1 MGRDEELRII
11 DRIKEGDKEAFRE
24 LLEAYEK
31 KVYGFIYRIIS
42 EPYISQDL
50 AQETFIKV
58 YKNLHI
64 YDETREFSPW
74 LFSIAKNETFK
85 YLNKRNKVSTI
96 ELKENVSIKGTQDQ
110 NCIEGLL
117 ERKERYREMCRIVNE
132 LPKKYSDIII
142 LKYFTGLSYKEISI
156 RLNIPEKK
164 VESRLYLARKAIR
177 KEYKKNNSLG
187 KVIELWNV
195 VKQEI

>member
-1 MGRDEELRII
+1 MVKDQELRII
-11 DRIKEGDKEAFRE
+11 KRVKEGDKEAFRE

-31 KVYGFIYRIIS
+31 KIYGFIYSMIS
-42 EPYISQDL
+42 ESYVSQDL
-50 AQETFIKV
+50 TQETFIKV
-58 YKNLHI
+58 YKNLRM

-74 LFSIAKNETFK
+74 IFGIAKNETFK
-85 YLNKRNKVSTI
+85 YLNKSKKVSVV
-96 ELKENVSIKGTQDQ
+96 ELNENVSLKGTH
-110 NCIEGLL
+110 NENSIEGLL
-117 ERKERYREMCRIVNE
+117 ERRERYKEMCRIVNE

-142 LKYFTGLSYKEISI
+142 LKYFSGLSYKEIST

-164 VESRLYLARKAIR
+164 VESRLYIARKAIR

-195 VKQEI
+195 VKQGT